1 MNKETYN
8 ILINCMTDSIRNEIT
23 RLRKDYPNL
32 YQDVLEWRYQGK
44 SVTDFEILRQK
55 WQMQIREEIDANK
68 KQLLQREATKQLQN
82 AAKWFAFQFL
92 FEEGSRQH
100 LANEVT
106 INMLRHDKFDDK
118 DIEEILPM
126 MSLEK
131 IITIKERLKNGENE
145 WEVITHE

>member
-1 MNKETYN
+1 M
-8 ILINCMTDSIRNEIT
+8 LDSIRKEIT
-23 RLRKDYPNL
+23 RIRKDYPNL
-32 YQDVLEWRYQGK
+32 HQDVLEWRYQGK
-44 SVTDFEILRQK
+44 SVSDFEILRQK
-55 WQMQIREEIDANK
+55 WQMQIREETDANK
-68 KQLLQREATKQLQN
+68 KELLQREVVKQLQN

-145 WEVITHE
+145 WEVITHG

>member
-44 SVTDFEILRQK
+44 GVTDFEILRQK

-106 INMLRHDKFDDK
+106 INMLRHGKFENK

-126 MSLEK
+126 MSQEK
-131 IITIKERLKNGENE
+131 ITAIKERLKKGVKE
-145 WEVITHE
+145 WEVITHG